1 MMPTRGPRRD
11 LIPTITPLTTEE
23 EAWPYT
29 DPGTRWEVPG
39 THMPVD
45 WSGVMVDYTEP
56 QVTHVLF
63 GPDGEPL
70 IELTDERSFGF
81 ARYLE
86 ENYEDQ

>member
-1 MMPTRGPRRD
+1 MPKRIGRPVPGRRGTPR
-11 LIPTITPLTTEE
+11 TTEE
-23 EAWPYT
+23 EESGWPN
-29 DPGTRWEVPG
+29 PGQQWDVERTAPPYDWQG
-39 THMPVD
+39 LMVD
-45 WSGVMVDYTEP
+45 WTEP
-56 QVTHVLF
+56 QITHTLL